1 MENAH
6 KKVLE
11 SRDGGGEGWR
21 STLLLPLPLKFA
33 RPGKSWIQEQVL
45 ESHGKSWNTHV
56 KKVLRGK
63 LPSVFCTFSRL
74 VWIQHYDR
82 TCCASYYQHSWW
94 RAIRQL

>member
-56 KKVLRGK
+56 KKVLRRK
-63 LPSVFCTFSRL
+63 TAISVLYFFPVSVDSAL
-74 VWIQHYDR
+74 
-82 TCCASYYQHSWW
+82 
-94 RAIRQL
+94 